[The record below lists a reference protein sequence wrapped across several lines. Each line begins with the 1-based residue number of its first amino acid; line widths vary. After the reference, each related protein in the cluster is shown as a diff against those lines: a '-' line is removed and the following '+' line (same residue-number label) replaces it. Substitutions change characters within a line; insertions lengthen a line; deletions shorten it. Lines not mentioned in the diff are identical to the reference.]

1 MIGGRLEAFIT
12 VPSGVEI
19 SATNNGGGP
28 TTVTITAG
36 TYTPT
41 TLCAHLATRL
51 TAARAPSSGTWS
63 VALSTGASGTGL
75 VTIAMS
81 AGTYSIAWTSTVLR
95 DVLGFTANIT
105 TQTSATGTGHHRGLW
120 LPKAPLDVE
129 GDPDAAPK
137 LTDLRTTTSPTGGTI
152 GLKGTGMRRHRNVRW
167 SHVLRRYA
175 IKAAEVTANESL
187 EQWLDD
193 TQFGDGHAWFRV
205 AAPFLAYWDNAGSD
219 RAVGYVLNAGAGPTA
234 GWSLTGISG
243 VDQVLAKRSEGWT
256 GVWSATFPQIVS
268 AG

>member
-12 VPSGVEI
+12 VPSGVGI

-28 TTVTITAG
+28 TTITITAG

-41 TLCAHLATRL
+41 TLCAHVQTRL
-51 TAARAPSSGTWS
+51 TADRAPSAGAWS

-81 AGTYSIAWTSTVLR
+81 AGTFSIAWTSTILR
-95 DVLGFTANIT
+95 DLLGFTANIT
-105 TQTSATGTGHHRGLW
+105 AQTSATGTGQHRGLW
-120 LPKAPLDVE
+120 LPKAPLDIE

-137 LTDLRTTTSPTGGTI
+137 ATDLRTTTSPSGLVI
-152 GLKGTGMRRHRNVRW
+152 GLKGTRMYRHKALRW
-167 SHVLRRYA
+167 SHVLRRYT

-193 TQFGDGHAWFRV
+193 TQFGEGHAWFGV
-205 AAPFLAYWDNAGSD
+205 VSPFRAYWDSAGSD
-219 RAVGYVLNAGAGPTA
+219 RAVGYALNAGAGPTA
-234 GWSLTGISG
+234 GWSLTGVSSLDSVITRK
-243 VDQVLAKRSEGWT
+243 AEGWT
-256 GVWSATFPQIVS
+256 GIWSVAFPQIVS